1 MKEARNNIDKTIT
14 FSDLNEMKKY
24 YLPKDNIPCTKEEYL
39 GDDYEEF
46 CEQYLKYKEEIK
58 KAETLEDLTDVLNRY
73 TDTYGDG
80 RVHKVIGD

>member
-24 YLPKDNIPCTKEEYL
+24 YLPKDNIPCAKEEYL
-39 GDDYEEF
+39 GDDYEKF
-46 CEQYLKYKEEIK
+46 CEQYLNYKKEIE
-58 KAETLEDLTDVLNRY
+58 KAETLEELTNALNRY